1 MKYIVYIQAD
11 RYFTAY
17 GWKGC
22 CRKTF
27 KTKAEAEKYETF
39 YKVIES
45 EIYHTK
51 IVEK

>member
-1 MKYIVYIQAD
+1 MKYIVYIQED
-11 RYFTAY
+11 RYFTAF

-22 CRKTF
+22 WRKTF
-27 KTKAEAEKYETF
+27 KTKAEAEECEAF
-39 YKVIES
+39 YKAIES